1 MFVNMGQD
9 RLRREP
15 LSDALKPLAAGRI
28 RRKVSVHLSDQLNL
42 FHPLKRGDGGTSVLC
57 GVNNPCIGRKHGGS
71 AVEPI
76 HAPVDDTNDY
86 MRQ

>member
-1 MFVNMGQD
+1 
-9 RLRREP
+9 
-15 LSDALKPLAAGRI
+15 
-28 RRKVSVHLSDQLNL
+28 
-42 FHPLKRGDGGTSVLC
+42 LC